1 MNPPLFRRILGLSA
15 ILMVILLT
23 YRQQANGRINNQ
35 KPGKLLSVTAAT
47 HLAGKKTF
55 SPVLVKGLLRKNKKA
70 GHIYLVDEDSLS
82 TNPRPF
88 SARFSDTETAQLDS
102 LEEDTELVVEGQP
115 DQSGLQEGLTHCSII
130 SINYGTVYTDHFP
143 EQ

>member
-1 MNPPLFRRILGLSA
+1 MNSPLFRRLLGIFA
-15 ILMVILLT
+15 ILIVILLS
-23 YRQQANGRINNQ
+23 YRQQANGSNSKQ
-35 KPGKLLSVTAAT
+35 KSGKLLSVTAAT
-47 HLAGKKTF
+47 RLSGTKSF
-55 SPVLVKGLLRKNKKA
+55 SPVLVKGLLRKNKKS
-70 GHIYLVDEDSLS
+70 GQIYLVDEDSLS

-88 SARFSDTETAQLDS
+88 SCRFSGTETVQLDS
-102 LEEDTELVVEGQP
+102 LDEDTELVVEGHP